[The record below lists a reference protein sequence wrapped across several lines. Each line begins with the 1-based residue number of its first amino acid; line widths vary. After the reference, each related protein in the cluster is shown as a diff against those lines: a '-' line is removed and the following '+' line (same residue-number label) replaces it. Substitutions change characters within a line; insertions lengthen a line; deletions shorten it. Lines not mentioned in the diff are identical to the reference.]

1 MPLVIVEGPPN
12 QEIETKRELVKK
24 ITDVILEVYKIEG
37 VAVFIKENSSENIGI
52 NGQLMADRDSK

>member
-12 QEIETKRELVKK
+12 QKIETKRELVKK

-37 VAVFIKENSSENIGI
+37 VAVFIKENSFENIGI
-52 NGQLMADRDSK
+52 NGELIADQDNK